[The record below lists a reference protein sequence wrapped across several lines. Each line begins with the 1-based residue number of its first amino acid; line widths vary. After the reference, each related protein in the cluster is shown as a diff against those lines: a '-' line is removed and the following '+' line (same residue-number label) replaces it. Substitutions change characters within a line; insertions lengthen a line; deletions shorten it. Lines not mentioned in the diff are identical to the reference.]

1 MRDRCTIIYHSIT
14 VSQMSQRASE
24 ISPTLWA
31 MHAHAVG
38 IRCPVPVTTRK
49 RAVNDDCLTLISSLA
64 GRVASGSPV
73 AIRR

>member
-14 VSQMSQRASE
+14 LSQMSQRASE

-31 MHAHAVG
+31 MH
-38 IRCPVPVTTRK
+38 VTTRK